1 MPTAAKIAASTS
13 SGLVKFSTPPA
24 KMPASK
30 AESGGEQTGAQSA
43 DTGGKQNGRD
53 EEEEGA
59 VPVQQGPEPKPE
71 QKQETD
77 GRDSEP
83 IMRRERSEETEVF
96 VSISPIGRIR
106 KVGSLK
112 APCAAQLCHVWDGKE
127 R

>member
-24 KMPASK
+24 KMPATRLS
-30 AESGGEQTGAQSA
+30 SSGEQTGAQSA

-59 VPVQQGPEPKPE
+59 VPVQQGPEPKQE

-77 GRDSEP
+77 CRDSEP
-83 IMRRERSEETEVF
+83 IMRRGRASRLKRS
-96 VSISPIGRIR
+96 
-106 KVGSLK
+106 
-112 APCAAQLCHVWDGKE
+112 
-127 R
+127 